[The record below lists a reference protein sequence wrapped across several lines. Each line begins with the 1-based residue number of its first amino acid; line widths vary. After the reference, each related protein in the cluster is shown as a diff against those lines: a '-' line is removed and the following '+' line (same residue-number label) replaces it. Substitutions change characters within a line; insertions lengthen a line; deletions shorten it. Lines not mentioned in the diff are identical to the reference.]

1 MTRAAPASAPTITV
15 SDLVGVYEGHAE
27 SEQPEFSGAS
37 RAVVSLDDGGGLRLR
52 LDFAASV
59 ILVSGTLV
67 GDGHLV
73 LEGSGTIGADPA
85 FDVLG
90 TGIASLERGGIW
102 HITGSVNGSALRE
115 NASPTIFFVLER
127 VSTARR

>member
-59 ILVSGTLV
+59 ILASGTLV

-90 TGIASLERGGIW
+90 TGIASLERGGI
-102 HITGSVNGSALRE
+102 HITGSVNGFALRE

-127 VSTARR
+127 VATARP